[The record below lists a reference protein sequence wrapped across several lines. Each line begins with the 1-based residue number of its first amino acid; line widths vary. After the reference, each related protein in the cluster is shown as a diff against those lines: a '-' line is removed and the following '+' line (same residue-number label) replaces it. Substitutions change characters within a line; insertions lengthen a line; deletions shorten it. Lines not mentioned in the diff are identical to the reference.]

1 MPDNRQMRAKRFS
14 LFFTLL
20 VLALAAT
27 VSVGQE
33 NKSWSS
39 SSQQGDPG
47 GAENPYRTSTTH
59 TEVNG
64 HIIDKTIVEV
74 RGPDG
79 RYVPYSQTE
88 RESVKVNDS
97 TTRTTER
104 SYGTDANGQ
113 RVLTQQTQEEKKSS
127 PGGDSNVVRTVSNPD
142 ANGSLQVVQQTL
154 VNTKQIAPGSTDT
167 NTTVMSANG
176 SGGLSPTVRIEER
189 QRQTDAKT
197 TQFTKSTSLNSGSG
211 GWNLSEVRQGTMKQ
225 DAGGTNKDESVLR
238 PDADGKLAVVERTVT
253 RAADSASGDKRDTT
267 ETYST
272 NVPGQAGDEGLKLVK
287 RESTVQRK
295 NTNGGSSTIQQVERP
310 DPGDPSAGLHVTQ
323 QAIDI
328 VRPGSNGVAQQT
340 STIVTTDANGNTNTV
355 WVDMGRSNQPPPA
368 VTVDSAPAPK
378 PTAKKK

>member
-1 MPDNRQMRAKRFS
+1 MPDNKQMRAKRFS
-14 LFFTLL
+14 LLIALFA
-20 VLALAAT
+20 LALAAN
-27 VSVGQE
+27 VSVAQE
-33 NKSWSS
+33 NSSWNSS
-39 SSQQGDPG
+39 TQQGDPG

-64 HIIDKTIVEV
+64 HTIDKTIVEV

-113 RVLTQQTQEEKKSS
+113 RTLTQQTQEEKKTS
-127 PGGDSNVVRTVSNPD
+127 PSGDSNVVRTVSNPD
-142 ANGSLQVVQQTL
+142 SNGSLQVVQQTL

-176 SGGLSPTVRIEER
+176 SGGLSPTVHIEEH
-189 QRQTDAKT
+189 QRQTDPKT
-197 TQFTKSTSLNSGSG
+197 TQFTKSTSLNNGSG
-211 GWNLSEVRQGTMKQ
+211 GWNVSEVRKGTMKQ
-225 DAGGTNKDESVLR
+225 DASGTNKEESVLR
-238 PDADGKLAVVERTVT
+238 PDADGKMAVVERTVT

-287 RESTVQRK
+287 RESTVQRA
-295 NTNGGSSTIQQVERP
+295 NASGGSNTIQQVERP
-310 DPGDPSAGLHVTQ
+310 DPGDPSAGLRLTQ

-340 STIVTTDANGNTNTV
+340 STIVTTDANGNTNAV
-355 WVDMGRSNQPPPA
+355 WVDMGKNSQPPPSIK
-368 VTVDSAPAPK
+368 VDTAPAPT
-378 PTAKKK
+378 PAAKKK

>member
-1 MPDNRQMRAKRFS
+1 MRAKRFS
-14 LFFTLL
+14 LFIALFA
-20 VLALAAT
+20 LALPAVLVPA
-27 VSVGQE
+27 SLAQE
-33 NKSWSS
+33 NSSWNS
-39 SSQQGDPG
+39 SSQQGDPS

-59 TEVNG
+59 SEVNG

-113 RVLTQQTQEEKKSS
+113 RVLTQQTQEEKKTS
-127 PGGDSNVVRTVSNPD
+127 PSGDSNVVRTVSNPD
-142 ANGSLQVVQQTL
+142 ANGSLQIVQQTL

-167 NTTVMSANG
+167 NTTVLSANG
-176 SGGLSPTVRIEER
+176 SGGLSPSVRIEEH
-189 QRQTDAKT
+189 QRQTDPKT
-197 TQFTKSTSLNSGSG
+197 TQFTKSTSLNNGSG

-225 DAGGTNKDESVLR
+225 DAGGTNKEESVLR

-287 RESTVQRK
+287 RESTVQR
-295 NTNGGSSTIQQVERP
+295 TNGSGGHNTIQQVERP
-310 DPGDPSAGLHVTQ
+310 DPGDPNAGLHLTQ

-355 WVDMGRSNQPPPA
+355 WVDMGKSNQPPPA
-368 VTVDSAPAPK
+368 VKVNTAPAPK
-378 PTAKKK
+378 KK

>member
-1 MPDNRQMRAKRFS
+1 MPDNKQMRAKRFS
-14 LFFTLL
+14 LFIALFA
-20 VLALAAT
+20 LALAAS
-27 VSVGQE
+27 VSVAQE
-33 NKSWSS
+33 SGTWSS
-39 SSQQGDPG
+39 SSQQGDPN
-47 GAENPYRTSTTH
+47 GAANPYRTSTTH

-64 HIIDKTIVEV
+64 HLIDKTIVEV

-104 SYGTDANGQ
+104 NYGTDANGQ
-113 RVLTQQTQEEKKSS
+113 QVLTQQTQEEKKTS

-176 SGGLSPTVRIEER
+176 SGGLSPSVRIEEH
-189 QRQTDAKT
+189 QRQTDPKT
-197 TQFTKSTSLNSGSG
+197 TQFTKSTSLNNGSG

-225 DAGGTNKDESVLR
+225 DAGGTNKEESVQR

-253 RAADSASGDKRDTT
+253 RQGDSASGEKSDTT

-287 RESTVQRK
+287 RESTVQRT
-295 NTNGGSSTIQQVERP
+295 NANGGRSTIQQVERP
-310 DPGDPSAGLHVTQ
+310 DPGDPSAGLHLTQ

-355 WVDMGRSNQPPPA
+355 WVDMGRSNQPPPSIK
-368 VTVDSAPAPK
+368 VDTAPAPA
-378 PTAKKK
+378 AKKK

>member
-1 MPDNRQMRAKRFS
+1 MRAKRFS
-14 LFFTLL
+14 LFIALF
-20 VLALAAT
+20 ALAFAASVT
-27 VSVGQE
+27 VGQE

-39 SSQQGDPG
+39 SSQQGDPS

-88 RESVKVNDS
+88 RESVKINDS
-97 TTRTTER
+97 TVRTTER

-127 PGGDSNVVRTVSNPD
+127 PSGDSNVVRTVSNPD

-154 VNTKQIAPGSTDT
+154 INTKQIAPGSTDT
-167 NTTVMSANG
+167 NTTVLSANG
-176 SGGLSPTVRIEER
+176 SGGLSPSVRIEEH
-189 QRQTDAKT
+189 QRQTDPKT
-197 TQFTKSTSLNSGSG
+197 TQFTKSTSLSNGSG

-225 DAGGTNKDESVLR
+225 DASGSNKEESVLR

-253 RAADSASGDKRDTT
+253 SQADSASGEKRDTT

-295 NTNGGSSTIQQVERP
+295 NANGASSTIQQVERP
-310 DPGDPSAGLHVTQ
+310 DPGDPSAGLRVTQ
-323 QAIDI
+323 QDIDI

-355 WVDMGRSNQPPPA
+355 WVDMGQSNQPPPSMK
-368 VTVDSAPAPK
+368 VDTPAAPTPAAAPK
-378 PTAKKK
+378 KK

>member
-1 MPDNRQMRAKRFS
+1 MRAKRFS
-14 LFFTLL
+14 LFIALFA
-20 VLALAAT
+20 LALAVTA
-27 VSVGQE
+27 SVAQE
-33 NKSWSS
+33 NKSWNS

-64 HIIDKTIVEV
+64 HIIDKTVVEV

-176 SGGLSPTVRIEER
+176 SGGLSPTVRIEEH
-189 QRQTDAKT
+189 QRQTDPKT
-197 TQFTKSTSLNSGSG
+197 TQFTKSTSLNDGSG

-310 DPGDPSAGLHVTQ
+310 DPGDPGAGLHVTQ

-340 STIVTTDANGNTNTV
+340 STIVTTDTNGNTNTV
-355 WVDMGRSNQPPPA
+355 WVDMGRSNQPPPPSVKVDTA
-368 VTVDSAPAPK
+368 PTTVPAPA
-378 PTAKKK
+378 AKKK

>member
-1 MPDNRQMRAKRFS
+1 MPDNKQMRAKRLS
-14 LFFTLL
+14 LFIALFA
-20 VLALAAT
+20 LALAAT

-39 SSQQGDPG
+39 SSQQGDPS

-59 TEVNG
+59 SEVNG

-113 RVLTQQTQEEKKSS
+113 RVLTQQTQEEKKTSA
-127 PGGDSNVVRTVSNPD
+127 GGDSNVVRTVSNPD

-154 VNTKQIAPGSTDT
+154 INTKQIAPGSTDT

-197 TQFTKSTSLNSGSG
+197 TQFTKSTSLNNGSG
-211 GWNLSEVRQGTMKQ
+211 GWNVSEVRQGTMKQ

-253 RAADSASGDKRDTT
+253 RQGDSASGEKRDTT

-287 RESTVQRK
+287 RESTVQR
-295 NTNGGSSTIQQVERP
+295 TNASGAHSTVQQVERP

-328 VRPGSNGVAQQT
+328 VRPGSNGIAQQT
-340 STIVTTDANGNTNTV
+340 STIVTTDTNGNTNTV
-355 WVDMGRSNQPPPA
+355 WVDMGRSNQPPPS